1 MLIQW
6 IKIKGQLVN
15 INNFDTIEWIELG
28 DSYLSLQ
35 FSKCVPRISSPT
47 RLEFCWGDIQDP
59 AVIEEINSVSHDI
72 SNATCTL
79 KPIFNH
85 DLADNGSVE
94 NGKWKKDTPLNE
106 TVNPNAEF
114 IGE

>member
-1 MLIQW
+1 MSNEW
-6 IKIKGQLVN
+6 ITIKGKLVN
-15 INNFDTIEWIELG
+15 INNFDIIEWCENIDRYG
-28 DSYLSLQ
+28 KKSIHLSLE
-35 FSKCVPRISSPT
+35 KLHDT
-47 RLEFCWGDIQDP
+47 RVTCETFYFDD
-59 AVIEEINSVSHDI
+59 VNEINDVAHVI
-72 SNATCTL
+72 AARTKTFV
-79 KPIFNH
+79 PIFSH